1 MSIHLFCPLVRALAR
16 RGKFAAAWL
25 VLSGACVRAE
35 TPVAAPWL
43 ELGLLAR
50 TGYDSD
56 ARLTGGSATET
67 LGGRETFVFAAGA
80 TVGVSRSRSGADGAR
95 WRLGYAGEAVR
106 FAQLADENFSA
117 HRLSASG
124 QFSAGRWR
132 FVGEGSSVIIAG
144 GSETLPTCG
153 AVNANALAVWR
164 DRRENRQHRLKLQ
177 TEATAGAW
185 VLRGS
190 GTFLAN
196 DFHTR
201 AVAGA
206 FAFADRDDAVAGV
219 DLGRRQ
225 AAGALTFFG
234 VRRGRQNQA
243 VVPLPG
249 CEFDYSSDYSRVVA
263 GWEGRLWSGV
273 SMTFAA
279 GPDFRRFTG
288 AIDPRA
294 MPGGR
299 DRTSFWYEG
308 GLVAKLA
315 PEVTL
320 TAKAAQMDWLSSTG
334 KSAYVDSFGE
344 AAITWTPRGTWSWR
358 GSARVHR
365 CDYFP
370 VVRDDWEALLGV
382 GATWTLPRGARLSC
396 DVLHHRGWNTVSGVN
411 EREFQRLAVT
421 FGATIR
427 L

>member
-1 MSIHLFCPLVRALAR
+1 VR
-16 RGKFAAAWL
+16 G
-25 VLSGACVRAE
+25 GASVTR
-35 TPVAAPWL
+35 
-43 ELGLLAR
+43 
-50 TGYDSD
+50 
-56 ARLTGGSATET
+56 
-67 LGGRETFVFAAGA
+67 
-80 TVGVSRSRSGADGAR
+80 
-95 WRLGYAGEAVR
+95 GEAVR

-124 QFSAGRWR
+124 QISAGRWR

-225 AAGALTFFG
+225 AAGALAFFG

-299 DRTSFWYEG
+299 ERTSFWYEG

-344 AAITWTPRGTWSWR
+344 AAITWTPRGDVGLAWFGPGASLRLLPGGARRLGGVAGRGRNVDAAARREAELRCAAPPRLECREWR
-358 GSARVHR
+358 KRAGIPAARGHVRRDDPALTRQRTTADGRGNASGSCVLRGELCAVRAGGTGSAGVKL
-365 CDYFP
+365 FQ
-370 VVRDDWEALLGV
+370 ALG
-382 GATWTLPRGARLSC
+382 
-396 DVLHHRGWNTVSGVN
+396 
-411 EREFQRLAVT
+411 
-421 FGATIR
+421 
-427 L
+427 